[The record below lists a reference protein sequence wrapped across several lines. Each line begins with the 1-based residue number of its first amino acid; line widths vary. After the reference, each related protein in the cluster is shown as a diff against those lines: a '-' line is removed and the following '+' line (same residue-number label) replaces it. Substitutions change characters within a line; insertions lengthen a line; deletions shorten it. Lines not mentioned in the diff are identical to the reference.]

1 MSPSSVSLSVITP
14 VYNAASWLPEY
25 LRSMRQQSLHDW
37 QLICVDDGS
46 TDDSLSLL
54 NEAAEA
60 DSRLLVL
67 HQENAG
73 PSAAR
78 NAALEQANGR
88 YITFVDADDTLEP
101 DYLQAM
107 LEAAET
113 LKADVVVS
121 GWTCVGTDG
130 RREVHAVESQEAR
143 CLEASPAVVEQLPK
157 HACARLYDRRVWQQ
171 AGAHFPETLRYGE
184 DTVFH
189 YCLYPYC
196 HRVARISHTGYLYR
210 TSSGSLS
217 AHARQLSFRM
227 VEGAE
232 YLEGFYAARGLMESQ
247 RENLLRYAV
256 HALRRIRSLAPMECQ
271 QEVSQRLR
279 ALMQRIG
286 VQAEDLTCLR
296 RRDAR
301 LLTRI
306 LKGKDSPGWGWYG
319 RRLNRWLR
327 GK

>member
-1 MSPSSVSLSVITP
+1 MSLSPVPLSVITP
-14 VYNAASWLPEY
+14 VYNAAVWLPEY
-25 LRSMRQQSLHDW
+25 LRSMRQQTLQDW

-54 NEAAEA
+54 NAAAEA
-60 DSRLLVL
+60 DPRLLVL

-78 NAALEQANGR
+78 NAALEQATGR

-121 GWTCVGTDG
+121 GWTCVGKDG
-130 RREVHAVESQEAR
+130 RREVHPVESQEVR
-143 CLEASPAVVEQLPK
+143 CLEASPAVMAQLPK
-157 HACARLYDRRVWQQ
+157 HACARLYLRSVWLQS
-171 AGAHFPETLRYGE
+171 GAHFPENLRYGE

-196 HRVARISHTGYLYR
+196 HRVARISHAGYLYR

-227 VEGAE
+227 MEGAE
-232 YLEGFYAARGLMESQ
+232 YLEGFYGARGLMESQ

-256 HALRRIRSLAPMECQ
+256 HALRRIRSLAPLECQ
-271 QEVSQRLR
+271 REVSQRLR

-296 RRDAR
+296 HRDAR

-306 LKGKDSPGWGWYG
+306 LKGKDSPGWSWYA
-319 RRLNRWLR
+319 RRLSRWLR